1 MIMKSLVKSA
11 AALLLGGAMVA
22 STANAAEFEMRQ
34 ASDLDDLLKLVKER
48 ALFESAINKKDR
60 EREFIQKK
68 AQQQSMLNSAKA
80 ERTAQEQRSDRLET
94 QFEENERRLGQLQ
107 EQLDTRLGSLRELF
121 GVLQQVA
128 GDTVGVFEGSVVS
141 AQFPGR
147 GEPSRRWLP
156 RWARARSSASIE
168 EIEELWIALQ
178 QQMTETGKVVSFPG
192 TVIEADGGQTATT
205 ITRVGDFNLVT
216 DAGYVNFDPNTQNI
230 VALARRPSSRFTAT
244 VDGLQGASTGTIVPS
259 PSTRPAAPCSRY

>member
-11 AALLLGGAMVA
+11 AALLLGGVMVA
-22 STANAAEFEMRQ
+22 GTANAAEFEMRQ

-48 ALFESAINKKDR
+48 ALFESAVNKDR

-147 GEPSRRWLP
+147 GEP
-156 RWARARSSASIE
+156 
-168 EIEELWIALQ
+168 LQ
-178 QQMTETGKVVSFPG
+178 
-192 TVIEADGGQTATT
+192 
-205 ITRVGDFNLVT
+205 
-216 DAGYVNFDPNTQNI
+216 
-230 VALARRPSSRFTAT
+230 ALAAKM
-244 VDGLQGASTGTIVPS
+244 GKST
-259 PSTRPAAPCSRY
+259 